1 MTTWF
6 GGTFCVES
14 ALRKKPMTT
23 TMRTKEVV
31 MMRMLGASVRMV
43 SNAMIWSVTETS
55 CGPFACP
62 MPMLTLGIAGAAS
75 AVCGRNAKSPH
86 AIKTPR
92 ARTYLRPFKNDNS
105 LSTAPS
111 R

>member
-43 SNAMIWSVTETS
+43 RSAMI
-55 CGPFACP
+55 
-62 MPMLTLGIAGAAS
+62 
-75 AVCGRNAKSPH
+75 
-86 AIKTPR
+86 
-92 ARTYLRPFKNDNS
+92 
-105 LSTAPS
+105 
-111 R
+111 